1 MPGLTSKA
9 AQVSERLWYNPETP
23 TPTGGTAGVD
33 FTNLDCLGVNVD
45 A

>member
-1 MPGLTSKA
+1 MTRKT
-9 AQVSERLWYNPETP
+9 AQVSERLWYTLKTP

-33 FTNLDCLGVNVD
+33 FTNLDCSGVNVD